1 MLPRMA
7 VTTPQIPLHPLRVGR
22 RGRLLDLHAVAEE
35 LGCSFDTV
43 DRFIRAGR
51 LPFIRLPS
59 GRRRV
64 AREDLDA
71 AIETWKSASR

>member
-1 MLPRMA
+1 MLPHMA
-7 VTTPQIPLHPLRVGR
+7 VTTPQIPPHPLRLGR

-43 DRFIRAGR
+43 DRFIRAGS
-51 LPFIRLPS
+51 LPVVRLPS

-71 AIETWKSASR
+71 AIAAWKTR

>member
-1 MLPRMA
+1 MP
-7 VTTPQIPLHPLRVGR
+7 VTAPQTPLHPLRVGR

-35 LGCSFDTV
+35 LGCSFDSV
-43 DRFIRAGR
+43 DRYIRAGK
-51 LPFIRLPS
+51 LPFVRLPS

-71 AIETWKSASR
+71 AIATWKAESR